1 MSAVSAPASEASV
14 NERTPASAR
23 CGPSPLRRSRSMP
36 ISMPQPSALASTAM
50 AAEKSLVACMAC
62 CFLSKRPSCQ
72 KYLGGCA
79 AAQHGQTPGNG
90 L

>member
-1 MSAVSAPASEASV
+1 
-14 NERTPASAR
+14 
-23 CGPSPLRRSRSMP
+23 
-36 ISMPQPSALASTAM
+36 MPQPSALASTAM

-62 CFLSKRPSCQ
+62 GFVWKRPSCQ
-72 KYLGGCA
+72 KYHRDCA